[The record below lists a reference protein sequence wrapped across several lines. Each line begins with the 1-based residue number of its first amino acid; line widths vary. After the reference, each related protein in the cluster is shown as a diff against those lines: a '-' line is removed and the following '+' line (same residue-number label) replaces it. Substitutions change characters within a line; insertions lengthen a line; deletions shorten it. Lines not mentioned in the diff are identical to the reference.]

1 LSRRAPTVF
10 DMSPSIVNVSA
21 AANKTDHPFTIVP
34 LATVADLSISLYVCQ
49 GQVNWHRH
57 LDEDELFLVH
67 EGVVTLDTER
77 GRMTLH
83 SEELAVVPK
92 GVGHRSGSQLRSVVL
107 LIRPTVLT
115 NRKNGHR
122 HGRTDTDP
130 PLEKVRLARVQ
141 TTMPAPYHGMAV
153 ARVEDF
159 DLVLIGAEGFGPPE
173 VAPDYGAWWLAVRGE
188 VGIETGD
195 GAGVRLE
202 AGDLTVV
209 PTGSHYRLSAAQPS
223 LLLTLARAPAGSS

>member
-1 LSRRAPTVF
+1 
-10 DMSPSIVNVSA
+10 MSLSIVNVSA
-21 AANKTDHPFTIVP
+21 AANKTDQPFTIVP
-34 LATVADLSISLYVCQ
+34 LATVADLTISLYVCQ
-49 GQVNWHRH
+49 GQINWHRH

-107 LIRPTVLT
+107 LIRPTVLS

-141 TTMPAPYHGMAV
+141 ATMPGPYQATAI

-159 DLVLIGAEGFGPPE
+159 DLLLIGAEGFGTME
-173 VAPDYGAWWLAVRGE
+173 LAPNHGAWWLAVRGE
-188 VGIETGD
+188 VGIETAE
-195 GAGVRLE
+195 GAGARLE
-202 AGDLTVV
+202 AGELTVV
-209 PTGSHYRLSAAQPS
+209 PAGSHYRLSAAQPS
-223 LLLTLARAPAGSS
+223 LLLTLARAPASSN

>member
-1 LSRRAPTVF
+1 
-10 DMSPSIVNVSA
+10 MSLTIANVSA
-21 AANKTDHPFTIVP
+21 AANKTEQPFTIVP
-34 LATVADLSISLYVCQ
+34 LASVADLTVSLFVCQ
-49 GQVNWHRH
+49 GQVNWHKH

-107 LIRPTVLT
+107 LIRPTVLS

-122 HGRTDTDP
+122 HGRADTDP
-130 PLEKVRLARVQ
+130 QLEKVRLARVQ
-141 TTMPAPYHGMAV
+141 ATMPSSYQAMTV

-159 DLVLIGAEGFGPPE
+159 DLLLIGAEGFGPLE
-173 VAPDYGAWWLAVRGE
+173 LAPNYGAWWLAVRGE
-188 VGIETGD
+188 VGIETD
-195 GAGVRLE
+195 EGAGARLE
-202 AGDLTVV
+202 AGELTVI
-209 PTGSHYRLSAAQPS
+209 PAGLHYRLGSAQPS